1 TSCTDWRLR
10 PRMAAA
16 SVFVYWPHTTSSTT
30 SRSGSGRASTAST
43 TRSYRSRSISFRDAG
58 VRNPSSKWTGSKES
72 SLGIASA
79 PIVPARFC
87 TNSRGGDRL
96 LVEALSQSSRV
107 PAAEHRTL
115 RGVPHREPL
124 RVLTV
129 LVVYPAFPVGVPRQ
143 VRAEMAMALG
153 AMRLGLRRPR
163 PVAATAMGPPEIPGV
178 PAVFFDVG
186 ADVTGRGH

>member
-1 TSCTDWRLR
+1 
-10 PRMAAA
+10 
-16 SVFVYWPHTTSSTT
+16 V
-30 SRSGSGRASTAST
+30 
-43 TRSYRSRSISFRDAG
+43 SFRNAG
-58 VRNPSSKWTGSKES
+58 VRNPSSKWAGSKVS

-87 TNSRGGDRL
+87 TNRRGGDGL

-129 LVVYPAFPVGVPRQ
+129 LVVYPAFPVGIPRQ
-143 VRAEMAMALG
+143 IRTEMAMALG
-153 AMRLGLRRPR
+153 AMRLSLRRPR
-163 PVAATAMGPPEIPGV
+163 PVAATAMSPPEIPRI
-178 PAVFFDVG
+178 PAVLSDVG